1 MDQPTTVDRFHSP
14 TEVTANSS
22 RVREAL
28 MQASYYHRRAEQHR
42 AMTDRAT
49 PVASTVHRQLAA
61 AYRAAATATE
71 RGEPI
76 DLGGDHRAERSSD
89 LHARASEG
97 SIVAE

>member
-1 MDQPTTVDRFHSP
+1 MDQSTPMDRVRST
-14 TEVTANSS
+14 TEVTANSG

-76 DLGGDHRAERSSD
+76 DLGGNHRAERSSELD
-89 LHARASEG
+89 AGVSER
-97 SIVAE
+97 SADSE